1 MSSNSKLTTYT
12 PNGIRVVIGDG
23 ANPKYAKA
31 VSKSLK
37 RLNEEAE
44 AVRRLEL
51 EADQK
56 SLDTLA
62 TNTRADLSLAADFVI
77 LRRLKKVLH
86 DTQDPYA
93 GHEEVE

>member
-23 ANPKYAKA
+23 SNSKHVKA
-31 VSKSLK
+31 MSKSLK

-44 AVRRLEL
+44 AIRRLEL
-51 EADQK
+51 EAAQK
-56 SLDTLA
+56 A
-62 TNTRADLSLAADFVI
+62 QN
-77 LRRLKKVLH
+77 
-86 DTQDPYA
+86 PYA